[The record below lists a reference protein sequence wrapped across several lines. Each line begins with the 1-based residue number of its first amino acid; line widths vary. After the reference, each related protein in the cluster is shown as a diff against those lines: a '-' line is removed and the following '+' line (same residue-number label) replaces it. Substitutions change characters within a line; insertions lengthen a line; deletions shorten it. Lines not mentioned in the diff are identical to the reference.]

1 MKLRERQQEATRK
14 AILDALG
21 EVVTEAGAIE
31 FSIQEVADR
40 AGVSHR
46 TVYNHFPTRTALN
59 DAFAQHA
66 EHELLALFPGRRPP
80 EEGAPLDAWP
90 QIVEQTYRAFD
101 EVERPTRAYV
111 MLMLA
116 SRSAAKLTRK
126 RTKRVEQ
133 ALDSEFGPLPPGA
146 ARQVTA
152 ALRMFAST
160 TGWHVLTEQLKLST
174 DEAGAVASWVMAMVI
189 DQVRKG
195 NVPRPKGKL

>member
-1 MKLRERQQEATRK
+1 MKTRERQQEATRK

-21 EVVTEAGAIE
+21 QVVTEAGAVE

-66 EHELLALFPGRRPP
+66 EDELRALFPGQRPP
-80 EEGAPLDAWP
+80 EEGAPLDALP
-90 QIVEQTYRAFD
+90 QIVAQTYRAFD
-101 EVERPTRAYV
+101 ELERPTRAYV
-111 MLMLA
+111 MLMIA

-126 RTKRVEQ
+126 RTKRFEQ
-133 ALDSEFGPLPPGA
+133 AIESELGPLPPGV

-174 DEAGAVASWVMAMVI
+174 DEAAAVASWVMAMVI

-195 NVPRPKGKL
+195 NVPRPKGKS